1 VEGPGV
7 AAAAQ
12 LRAEVRLV
20 VQADLLQA
28 EDVPAQLL
36 QLREDGGVPLQ
47 RRAGRVRGVLVP
59 EKA

>member
-1 VEGPGV
+1 MEGPGV

-47 RRAGRVRGVLVP
+47 CRAGRVRGVLVP